1 MVAIRGLFSLITFD
15 DDGEIA
21 EILKFGTERFD
32 GETALGVGVELAPG
46 IWHTVVALTEGAVM
60 LEVKAGPFDPAAAK
74 EFAPWAPE
82 ENTDDAVLYL
92 KALRQAV
99 QNGRTLAE
107 A

>member
-32 GETALGVGVELAPG
+32 GETAQGVGVELAPG

-92 KALRQAV
+92 KALRQAI
-99 QNGRTLAE
+99 QDRCTLAE